1 VRPTATIVVL
11 PASTHLGVTVALLL
25 LAGIHRVCLAFE
37 FERKQENPP
46 TDDSMT
52 SAAAP
57 TAQTQPEQPA
67 GADRKWLRW
76 SYLFIALFFISRLLY
91 IASGRIEISEDEAY
105 QWLWS
110 KHLALS
116 YFSKPPLIAWLQFI
130 GTSIW
135 GDNEFG
141 IRFLSPVLAAILS
154 IALLRFMAAQG
165 RARAGFWLILILG
178 ATPLL
183 TLGSTLLT
191 VDAPS
196 VLFWVLAMISAWW
209 AIQTDSIIK
218 WMLTGVWI
226 GLGLLSK
233 YTAVIQI
240 VSIALFLTVWKPG
253 RRHLRTAGP
262 YLALAISLL
271 AFLPVIIWNFQH
283 DWITVRHLANRGGLD
298 EPWSFEPRFMGE
310 FLASEFG
317 LLNPIFF
324 GAVIWASAV
333 LWRNWRERPLPTF
346 LLWMGAPLF
355 LFYFL
360 YTIRGRVLP
369 NWIAPCVV
377 PLLAMMVV
385 VAEQCWAS
393 HRRLIKNWLIA
404 GLIVGYLG
412 GTLAQFTEVTKP
424 LTGRYLPAK
433 LDPLHRVREWKAIAL
448 MLGRERE
455 KALSEGKPVFMI
467 AQHYGL
473 TSILSFYL
481 PEAKKSVAT
490 DPLVYYLRTDL
501 PKNQFYFWPGYEM
514 RKGQNAI
521 FVQEADVPQPAPAS
535 LRKDFDE
542 VIDLGMRDAHYHG
555 QIFRR
560 YQIYLCRN
568 LH

>member
-1 VRPTATIVVL
+1 MIPAAT
-11 PASTHLGVTVALLL
+11 
-25 LAGIHRVCLAFE
+25 
-37 FERKQENPP
+37 
-46 TDDSMT
+46 
-52 SAAAP
+52 P
-57 TAQTQPEQPA
+57 TAQTDHQTSVCD
-67 GADRKWLRW
+67 DRKWLRW
-76 SYLFIALFFISRLLY
+76 AYTFIGLFFLSRLLY

-154 IALLRFMAAQG
+154 VTLLRFMAAQG
-165 RARAGFWLILILG
+165 RVRGGFWLILILG

-196 VLFWVLAMISAWW
+196 VLFWVLAMISAWS
-209 AIQTDSIIK
+209 AIQSGSLPK
-218 WMLTGVWI
+218 WALTGVWL

-233 YTAVIQI
+233 YTAVVQI
-240 VSIALFLTVWKPG
+240 LGIALFLLIWKPA
-253 RRHLRTAGP
+253 RRQLRTAGP
-262 YLALAISLL
+262 CLALVISLL

-298 EPWSFEPRFMGE
+298 EAWSYKPQFMGE
-310 FLASEFG
+310 FLGSELG

-324 GAVIWASAV
+324 CGMAWASIV
-333 LWRNWRERPLPTF
+333 LWRNWRERPLATF
-346 LLWMGAPLF
+346 LFCMGAPLF
-355 LFYFL
+355 VFYFL
-360 YTIRGRVLP
+360 FTIRSRVLP
-369 NWIAPCVV
+369 NWIAPSVV
-377 PLLAMMVV
+377 PLFALMVV
-385 VAEQCWAS
+385 VARDYIDF
-393 HRRLIKNWLIA
+393 HRRTLKNWLIA
-404 GLIVGYLG
+404 GLALGYVAG
-412 GTLAQFTEVTKP
+412 AFFQFTEITKP
-424 LTGRYLPAK
+424 LTGHYLPAK
-433 LDPLHRVREWKAIAL
+433 LDPLHRVRQWRAIAL
-448 MLGRERE
+448 MIGRERE
-455 KALSEGKPVFMI
+455 KALAEGKPVFII

-501 PKNQFYFWPGYEM
+501 PKNQFYFWSGYEM

-521 FVQEADVPQPAPAS
+521 FVQEADVPQAAPSS

-542 VIDLGMRDAHYHG
+542 VIDLGMRDATYHG
-555 QIFRR
+555 QVFRR
-560 YQIYLCRN
+560 YQIYLCRH